1 MSNNVIAAIL
11 GVIAAAITALIL
23 SPVVY
28 IVFTAFFDLYVFTE
42 PPKGAWIK
50 DAIIIATVFLWILA
64 TSIAGGY
71 ICSKYCKKKEDF
83 SVFLFIVFSFIILLL
98 VYGLH
103 FLDDWMM
110 AIPIATFIIG
120 ACVGNLFWL
129 RKKKKTINN
138 SSSPAAPQ

>member
-28 IVFTAFFDLYVFTE
+28 IVFTAFFELYIFTE
-42 PPKGAWIK
+42 PPKGAWIN
-50 DAIIIATVFLWILA
+50 DAIIIATVIIWIFA
-64 TSIAGGY
+64 ASMAGGY
-71 ICSKYCKKKEDF
+71 ICSKYSERKEDF

-98 VYGLH
+98 VYGLQ
-103 FLDDWMM
+103 FLDEWVV

-120 ACVGNLFWL
+120 ACVGNLLWL
-129 RKKKKTINN
+129 RKKKRIEKKQSIAETE
-138 SSSPAAPQ
+138 